1 MIDVTMS
8 GCKVCVV
15 NPRTSKFGEYC
26 RAECRNVGEAYAR
39 GEQNERNRIADAMD
53 AEAEDNVR
61 SLCDRPILWI
71 RSFAER
77 LRKGEV

>member
-39 GEQNERNRIADAMD
+39 GEQNERNRIADAVAQYAAESMD
-53 AEAEDNVR
+53 GLAAT
-61 SLCDRPILWI
+61 SLTN
-71 RSFAER
+71 FVER

>member
-39 GEQNERNRIADAMD
+39 GEQNERNRIADVLEREGKDLQLFAM
-53 AEAEDNVR
+53 
-61 SLCDRPILWI
+61 L
-71 RSFAER
+71 SFAAR
-77 LRKGEV
+77 LRKGEL

>member
-1 MIDVTMS
+1 MS
-8 GCKVCVV
+8 CERCEGRWC
-15 NPRTSKFGEYC
+15 G
-26 RAECRNVGEAYAR
+26 AECFAYKQGKAD
-39 GEQNERNRIADAMD
+39 ERNRIADVMD

>member
-1 MIDVTMS
+1 MS

-39 GEQNERNRIADAMD
+39 GEQNERNRIADVLEREGKDLQLFAM
-53 AEAEDNVR
+53 
-61 SLCDRPILWI
+61 L
-71 RSFAER
+71 SFAAR
-77 LRKGEV
+77 LRKGEL